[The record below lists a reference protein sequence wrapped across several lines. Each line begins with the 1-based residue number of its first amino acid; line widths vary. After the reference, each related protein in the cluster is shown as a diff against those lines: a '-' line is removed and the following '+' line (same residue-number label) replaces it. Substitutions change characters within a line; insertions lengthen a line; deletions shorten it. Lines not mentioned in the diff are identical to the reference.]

1 MPFYPRRVV
10 AIAHR
15 GLSVVTLAESQRR
28 AYAHAVIVMEVV
40 MSSPYS
46 SRSYRALRMF
56 CLLTGWLVSAWAGIA
71 AAQITSESENNNT
84 ESAADGPV
92 ASGTRVAGTLSKSSD
107 VDWFYFDLA
116 AAGPITVSLSHGSS
130 NDFDWDLYRGSGSAI
145 ASGRSS
151 STPDSGS
158 YQATITGRHYLKITS
173 YRGSGSYTL
182 DVSSSGSGGGSSGRP
197 AKPSNLQVWIT
208 GNAADSGKNPV
219 NGPALILMG
228 GGSDVDASF
237 SQRGFPVA
245 NGGDVVV
252 IRTSGS
258 NGYNDYLYN
267 LVSGAIKPDS
277 VETMLLDTAAKA
289 NSDYADWVLRNA
301 ELIFLAG
308 GDQSAYINAWKG
320 TRSEDAIQAAY
331 ARGAV
336 IGGTSAGLA
345 VQGEFIYDPDGVT
358 AATGAEAIANPYR
371 SSMLFSNDFLNFP
384 LMNDIVTDS
393 HFSQRDRMGRLF
405 AFMARLR
412 QDNSTA
418 RIIGMG
424 VSENTAIFMDRNG
437 LGIVDGSGAAYVVEE
452 RSDTQRTQV
461 ISGQPLIYRNLQRTK
476 LTAGQTFN
484 FVNSAHTGTS
494 IILSVDGRNA
504 TAPFSPVN
512 PY

>member
-1 MPFYPRRVV
+1 
-10 AIAHR
+10 
-15 GLSVVTLAESQRR
+15 
-28 AYAHAVIVMEVV
+28 
-40 MSSPYS
+40 MSSSYS
-46 SRSYRALRMF
+46 PRLHRALRTF
-56 CLLTGWLVSAWAGIA
+56 CLFTGLLVSAWAGTA
-71 AAQITSESENNNT
+71 TAQLTSEIENNNT
-84 ESAADGPV
+84 EAAANGPIV
-92 ASGTRVAGTLSKSSD
+92 SGTRVAGSMSKSSD
-107 VDWFYFDLA
+107 VDWFYFDVA
-116 AAGPITVSLSHGSS
+116 TAGPITISLGHGTS
-130 NDFDWDLYRGSGSAI
+130 NDFDWDLYRATGSAI
-145 ASGRSS
+145 ASGRSTT
-151 STPDSGS
+151 TPDSGT

-182 DVSSSGSGGGSSGRP
+182 DVTFSGTGGGGSTGRP
-197 AKPSNLQVWIT
+197 AKPGNLQVWIT

-267 LVSGAIKPDS
+267 LVSGATKPDS
-277 VETMLLDTAAKA
+277 VETMLLDSVDKA

-345 VQGEFIYDPDGVT
+345 VQGEFIYDPDGVA

-384 LMNDIVTDS
+384 LMNDIITDT
-393 HFSQRDRMGRLF
+393 HFSQRDRMGRVF

-412 QDNSTA
+412 QDNST
-418 RIIGMG
+418 
-424 VSENTAIFMDRNG
+424 DRK
-437 LGIVDGSGAAYVVEE
+437 SVV
-452 RSDTQRTQV
+452 
-461 ISGQPLIYRNLQRTK
+461 
-476 LTAGQTFN
+476 
-484 FVNSAHTGTS
+484 
-494 IILSVDGRNA
+494 
-504 TAPFSPVN
+504 
-512 PY
+512 

>member
-1 MPFYPRRVV
+1 
-10 AIAHR
+10 
-15 GLSVVTLAESQRR
+15 
-28 AYAHAVIVMEVV
+28 
-40 MSSPYS
+40 MSSSYF
-46 SRSYRALRMF
+46 SRARRALRMF
-56 CLLTGWLVSAWAGIA
+56 CLLTGFFANAWIGSA

-84 ESAADGPV
+84 ESVADGPV
-92 ASGTRVAGTLSKSSD
+92 ASGTRVAGSLSAASD
-107 VDWFYFDLA
+107 VDWFYFDVPT
-116 AAGPITVSLSHGSS
+116 AGAITVSLSHSTG
-130 NDFDWDLYRGSGSAI
+130 NDFDWDLYRTTGSAI

-151 STPDSGS
+151 STPDSGT
-158 YQATITGRHYLKITS
+158 YQATVTGRHLLKITS

-182 DVSSSGSGGGSSGRP
+182 DASFSGSGGGGGAGRP
-197 AKPSNLQVWIT
+197 TKPSNLQVWIT

-237 SQRGFPVA
+237 SQRGFPIA

-267 LVSGAIKPDS
+267 LVSGATKPDS

-301 ELIFLAG
+301 EFIFLAG

-345 VQGEFIYDPDGVT
+345 VQGEFIYDPDGVA

-384 LMNDIVTDS
+384 LMNDIVTDT

-461 ISGQPLIYRNLQRTK
+461 LSGQPLIYRNLQRTK

-484 FVNSAHTGTS
+484 FVTSAHTGTS

-504 TAPFSPVN
+504 TAPFTPASP
-512 PY
+512 Y